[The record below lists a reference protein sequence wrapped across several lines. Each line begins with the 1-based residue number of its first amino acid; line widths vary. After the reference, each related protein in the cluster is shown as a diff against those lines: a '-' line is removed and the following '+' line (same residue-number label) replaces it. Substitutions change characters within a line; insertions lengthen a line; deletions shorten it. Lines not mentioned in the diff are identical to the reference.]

1 MLFQEA
7 DFNRILKETL
17 DRESQRRHLLG
28 VLEALLRLARG
39 FFLGDEFAMVF
50 GAVVMCGV
58 VDCCGGCTYS

>member
-1 MLFQEA
+1 
-7 DFNRILKETL
+7 LKETL

>member
-1 MLFQEA
+1 
-7 DFNRILKETL
+7 LKETL

-39 FFLGDEFAMVF
+39 FFLGDGFATVF
-50 GAVVMCGV
+50 GAVAVMCGV